1 MPGGDTD
8 REKQGGM
15 EGVGLI
21 IHMMKQLSGMKRTAR
36 ALECVFCVSCNGK
49 GLCRCAAVCCGGFL
63 KGLFFLFFCLFLL
76 KFLFTLCPELPWC
89 NSL

>member
-8 REKQGGM
+8 REKQEGM

-36 ALECVFCVSCNGK
+36 ALERVLCVSCNDVLPYVVG
-49 GLCRCAAVCCGGFL
+49 VSL
-63 KGLFFLFFCLFLL
+63 KVYFFYFLL
-76 KFLFTLCPELPWC
+76 VSSSLFYVIL
-89 NSL
+89 

>member
-21 IHMMKQLSGMKRTAR
+21 IHMMKQLSGMKGTAR
-36 ALECVFCVSCNGK
+36 ALECALCVSYNGM
-49 GLCRCAAVCCGGFL
+49 GLRRYAAVCCGGFF
-63 KGLFFLFFCLFLL
+63 KGLFFQFFLFFV
-76 KFLFTLCPELPWC
+76 
-89 NSL
+89 SS